1 MEAKPIVLV
10 MPERRQAMRLLRT
23 VNHNLFLISVL
34 LSMIYCISCNSKQ
47 DNTLTSEDEYLLY
60 VYYDDTDWCEKCK
73 CQKVLTKDILF
84 SFDTDFT
91 IDLSSIDY
99 EFLIIRQGV
108 IYRGPFENN
117 IIIDNLTFCMD
128 DNLSK
133 VNTLAFALLDHTN
146 KLVYKW
152 YNKESYYL
160 YKKDKYHISLKGNG
174 DFSLR

>member
-1 MEAKPIVLV
+1 
-10 MPERRQAMRLLRT
+10 
-23 VNHNLFLISVL
+23 
-34 LSMIYCISCNSKQ
+34 MIYCISCNNKN
-47 DNTLTSEDEYLLY
+47 DNTFVSRDEYLGY

-84 SFDTDFT
+84 SFDKDFP

-108 IYRGPFENN
+108 IYRGRFEND
-117 IIIDNLTFCMD
+117 IIIDNLAFCMD

-146 KLVYKW
+146 KLVYNW
-152 YNKESYYL
+152 YINGITRNHTIYIRKTSITYHLEEMVIFHSDNL
-160 YKKDKYHISLKGNG
+160 IKK
-174 DFSLR
+174 LRNYIF